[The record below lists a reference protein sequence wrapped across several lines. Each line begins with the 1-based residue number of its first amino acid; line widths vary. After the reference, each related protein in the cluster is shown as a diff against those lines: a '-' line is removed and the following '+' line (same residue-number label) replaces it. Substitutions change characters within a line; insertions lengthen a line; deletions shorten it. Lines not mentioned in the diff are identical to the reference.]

1 MHGNQPSALIRSG
14 ITPERGDRITQQP
27 IRLFQCGGCAGGRNV
42 LRHSREA
49 GHIEGIGCPINVTDE

>member
-1 MHGNQPSALIRSG
+1 MNCDQPSVLIRRG
-14 ITPERGDRITQQP
+14 IGPERSNGIAQEP
-27 IRLFQCGGCAGGRNV
+27 IGLFQCSRCAGGRNV